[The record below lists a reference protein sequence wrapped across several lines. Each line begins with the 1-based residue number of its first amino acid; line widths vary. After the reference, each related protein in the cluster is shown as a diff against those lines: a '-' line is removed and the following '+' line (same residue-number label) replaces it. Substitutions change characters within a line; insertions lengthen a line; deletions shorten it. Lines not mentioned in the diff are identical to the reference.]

1 MEAEERVERREGK
14 KEKVLEV
21 RLLFEPGRLSG
32 ECLADAYE
40 HLVPVVRRALNG
52 VDRKAHVV
60 TRAAVRRA
68 GGAGA

>member
-14 KEKVLEV
+14 KGKVLEV

-40 HLVPVVRRALNG
+40 YVVPAVRRALKG
-52 VDRKAHVV
+52 VGRTA
-60 TRAAVRRA
+60 RAAMRRA